1 MKVQI
6 QGPRSPPLRVSKD
19 SHKIKKPPPHP
30 PPKLQIQGPR
40 LPPLRV
46 SKDFHKIKKPPPHP
60 PPKLQIQ
67 GPRPPPLRVSKDS
80 HKIKKPPPHPPP
92 KLQIQGPRPPPL
104 RVSKDPQ
111 QQQQQQPPH
120 QPVIIY
126 SVSPKVIHA
135 SSASDFMSIFQ
146 RLTGSSTSSSSA
158 SYSSAEDLCLAAR
171 LASIK
176 KTSPSERDRERA
188 NSTNTTTAMLEEEEV
203 EVVEIL
209 GQAAT
214 HPGILS
220 PTPATLA
227 PIPDGFFS
235 PLIQPQGYSLIHELS
250 PLWHNMVMASSSG
263 LFSAPLVS
271 PSPSPS
277 SMDLFNHFM
286 DL

>member
-1 MKVQI
+1 MNPDPQES
-6 QGPRSPPLRVSKD
+6 SPQTP
-19 SHKIKKPPPHP
+19 KKE
-30 PPKLQIQGPR
+30 
-40 LPPLRV
+40 V
-46 SKDFHKIKKPPPHP
+46 
-60 PPKLQIQ
+60 QIQ

-92 KLQIQGPRPPPL
+92 KLPL
-104 RVSKDPQ
+104 KPFQ
-111 QQQQQQPPH
+111 NPYQQQPQPQQPH

-135 SSASDFMSIFQ
+135 SSASDFMSIVQ

-158 SYSSAEDLCLAAR
+158 SASYSGSGDLSPAAR
-171 LASIK
+171 LASIE

-220 PTPATLA
+220 PAPATLA

-235 PLIQPQGYSLIHELS
+235 PLIEPQGYSLMHELS
-250 PLWHNMVMASSSG
+250 PLWHNAFMASPSG
-263 LFSAPLVS
+263 LFSAPLV
-271 PSPSPS
+271 SPSPS

-286 DL
+286 DF

>member
-1 MKVQI
+1 MNPDPQES
-6 QGPRSPPLRVSKD
+6 SPQTP
-19 SHKIKKPPPHP
+19 KKE
-30 PPKLQIQGPR
+30 
-40 LPPLRV
+40 V
-46 SKDFHKIKKPPPHP
+46 
-60 PPKLQIQ
+60 QIQ

-92 KLQIQGPRPPPL
+92 KLPL
-104 RVSKDPQ
+104 KPFQNPQ
-111 QQQQQQPPH
+111 QQQQQQQQQPH

-135 SSASDFMSIFQ
+135 SSASDFMSIVQ

-158 SYSSAEDLCLAAR
+158 SYSGAGNLSPAAR
-171 LASIK
+171 LASIE

-203 EVVEIL
+203 EVVEIM

-220 PTPATLA
+220 PAPATLA

-235 PLIQPQGYSLIHELS
+235 PLIEPQCYSLMHEFS
-250 PLWHNMVMASSSG
+250 PLWHNTFMASPSG
-263 LFSAPLVS
+263 LFSAPLV
-271 PSPSPS
+271 SPSPS

-286 DL
+286 DF